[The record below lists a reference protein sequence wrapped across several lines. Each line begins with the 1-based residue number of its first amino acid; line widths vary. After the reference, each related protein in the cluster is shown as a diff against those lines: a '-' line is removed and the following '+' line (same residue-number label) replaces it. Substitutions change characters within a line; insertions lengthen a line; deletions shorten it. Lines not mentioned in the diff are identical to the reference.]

1 MGTRGR
7 SISPPVVPIRC
18 FPQYRYCEK
27 NKEADK
33 RYSVH
38 QMAQRMGIEPAYLRK
53 IDRNEFLLLSEE
65 TIRRLASEG
74 KPLLKSEK
82 LDCVFVGDLFR
93 RLRT

>member
-1 MGTRGR
+1 M
-7 SISPPVVPIRC
+7 IYI
-18 FPQYRYCEK
+18 Q
-27 NKEADK
+27 
-33 RYSVH
+33 
-38 QMAQRMGIEPAYLRK
+38 LRK
-53 IDRNEFLLLSEE
+53 IDRNEFLPLSEE